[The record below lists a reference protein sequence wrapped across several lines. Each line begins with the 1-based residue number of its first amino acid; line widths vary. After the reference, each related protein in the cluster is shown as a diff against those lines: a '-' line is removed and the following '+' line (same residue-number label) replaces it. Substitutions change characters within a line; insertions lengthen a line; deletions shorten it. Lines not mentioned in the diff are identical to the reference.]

1 MKTNVLQAKK
11 ALLVLFAMLMP
22 MLASAHDFE
31 LGGIYYN
38 VLSSANLTVEVTYK
52 GDYVSY
58 NDDRY
63 KGTVVIPE
71 TVTYNGNTYQ
81 VIWIGENAFYGC
93 RNLSSVT
100 MPNSVVGIDDSAL
113 SGCESLTFVSI
124 SENTTSIGYYA
135 FSHCSNLSSITIP
148 EATISIAE
156 GAFWGC
162 TSLTNLKIPQRVEN
176 IGKYSFG
183 SCESLTTIVVD
194 EGNNVY
200 DSRNGCNAIIE
211 TESNTLIVGCKNSVI
226 PNTVTAIG
234 DMAFRMH
241 PLNQITIPKQIKSIG
256 NEAFTYCGAT
266 SLKVEEGNSWY
277 DSRNGCNAI
286 IETESNT
293 LIVGCKNS
301 VIPNTVTA
309 IGDYAFA
316 GTDLWSISLPN
327 GLKKIGESAFEGCG
341 NLTSI
346 TIPEGVTSIESRA
359 FSGCSSLTSITI
371 PEGVTFIGQYAFH
384 TCRSLSTIDVPTS
397 VIEIGRNAFWGTPW
411 YNNKPDGITYINNV
425 LYEYKGEMPA
435 NTSIEVKDGVVSI
448 TPYAFYNRSNLVS
461 ITLPESVD
469 KIGEWAFAC
478 CSGLSSIALPQE
490 MTSIGESAFAACS
503 SLTSI
508 IVPEG
513 ITTIEFQ
520 MFHSC
525 GNLASVTLPESLTSI
540 GNNTFVNCRSLTS
553 IVIPDGVTSIGDNA
567 FYNCDRLASIVIPDN
582 VVRIGES
589 AFCYCTGLT
598 SVSTQESCK
607 LEDIGD
613 YAFSDCYKLASINIP
628 ENSKLTSIGKGA
640 FVSCSFSSINIPA
653 SVTTI
658 GDVIFSGCNNLTSI
672 VVAEGNTVYDSRNG
686 CNAIIETGTNTL
698 VEGCSTTII
707 PDDVTSI
714 GDYAFFY
721 RGSLTSITIPES
733 VTSIGEY
740 AVYNCTKLTS
750 ITCKA
755 TTPPS
760 ISAYTFYKVD
770 KSIPVYVSSTSLS
783 DYQTAE
789 GWKDFT
795 NFIGMDTRINNPELK
810 HGDSEAI
817 IYDLNGRRITNT
829 ENLPSG
835 VYIQNGKKIVVM

>member
-11 ALLVLFAMLMP
+11 ALLALFAMLMP

-100 MPNSVVGIDDSAL
+100 MPNSVVGIDERAL
-113 SGCESLTFVSI
+113 SGCVSLTFVSI
-124 SENTTSIGYYA
+124 SENATSIGYYA
-135 FSHCSNLSSITIP
+135 FSDCSNLSSITIP

-156 GAFWGC
+156 GAFCGC

-176 IGKYSFG
+176 IGKNSFG

-194 EGNNVY
+194 EGNKVY

-211 TESNTLIVGCKNSVI
+211 TESNTLIVGCRNSVI

-256 NEAFTYCGAT
+256 DEAFAYCGAT
-266 SLKVEEGNSWY
+266 SIKVEEGNSWY

-309 IGDYAFA
+309 IGGYAFA
-316 GTDLWSISLPN
+316 ETDLWSISLPN
-327 GLKKIGESAFEGCG
+327 GLKKIGEGAFEGCR

-346 TIPEGVTSIESRA
+346 TIPEGVTSIGDWA
-359 FSGCSSLTSITI
+359 FSHCSSLTAITIPKSVTSIGSSAFSFCNSITAITI
-371 PEGVTFIGQYAFH
+371 PEGVTSIGNSAFYGSY
-384 TCRSLSTIDVPTS
+384 SLSTINVPTS
-397 VIEIGRNAFWGTPW
+397 VIEIGQNAFWGTPW

-448 TPYAFYNRSNLVS
+448 TPQAFYNRSNLVS

-469 KIGEWAFAC
+469 KIGEWAFAY
-478 CSGLSSIALPQE
+478 CSSLSSITLPQK
-490 MTSIGESAFAACS
+490 MSSIGETAFGACS

-508 IVPEG
+508 VVPEG
-513 ITTIEFQ
+513 ITTIE
-520 MFHSC
+520 
-525 GNLASVTLPESLTSI
+525 
-540 GNNTFVNCRSLTS
+540 
-553 IVIPDGVTSIGDNA
+553 
-567 FYNCDRLASIVIPDN
+567 
-582 VVRIGES
+582 
-589 AFCYCTGLT
+589 
-598 SVSTQESCK
+598 
-607 LEDIGD
+607 
-613 YAFSDCYKLASINIP
+613 
-628 ENSKLTSIGKGA
+628 
-640 FVSCSFSSINIPA
+640 
-653 SVTTI
+653 
-658 GDVIFSGCNNLTSI
+658 
-672 VVAEGNTVYDSRNG
+672 
-686 CNAIIETGTNTL
+686 
-698 VEGCSTTII
+698 
-707 PDDVTSI
+707 
-714 GDYAFFY
+714 
-721 RGSLTSITIPES
+721 
-733 VTSIGEY
+733 
-740 AVYNCTKLTS
+740 
-750 ITCKA
+750 
-755 TTPPS
+755 
-760 ISAYTFYKVD
+760 
-770 KSIPVYVSSTSLS
+770 
-783 DYQTAE
+783 
-789 GWKDFT
+789 
-795 NFIGMDTRINNPELK
+795 
-810 HGDSEAI
+810 
-817 IYDLNGRRITNT
+817 
-829 ENLPSG
+829 
-835 VYIQNGKKIVVM
+835 